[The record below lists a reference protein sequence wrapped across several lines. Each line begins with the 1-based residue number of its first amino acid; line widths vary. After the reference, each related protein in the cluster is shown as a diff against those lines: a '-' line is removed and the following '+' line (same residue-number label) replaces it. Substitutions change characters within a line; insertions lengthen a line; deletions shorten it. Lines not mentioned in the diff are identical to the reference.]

1 MTVVDGWEEEF
12 YYYSPPPYQSYIL
25 WSAGKN
31 KKTFP
36 QWVSD
41 EEIRKLTASE
51 QSTVQEWKG
60 DDIVKMSH

>member
-1 MTVVDGWEEEF
+1 MTVVDGWKNEF
-12 YYYSPPPYQSYIL
+12 YYYSPPPHQNYIL

-31 KKTFP
+31 GMTFP

-41 EEIRKLTASE
+41 EEIRKLNTAD
-51 QSTVQEWKG
+51 QAKVMEWKG